1 MNKID
6 TFSCEYLR
14 IALEIDKH
22 MPGYV
27 ETYYGPQNIKE
38 SVNESGKIPPKKLR
52 EDLNILKDHI
62 PADDKSRHRYL
73 TVTLRAFDCAVRRL
87 MGEKFEYLDEVNRIS
102 DISPNTIDEA
112 SFDIALK
119 ELNALLPG
127 QEELS
132 DRIEK
137 FDKNFEIKAE
147 QTLLAL
153 YLAKEEVRRRTK
165 DLFDLVEGEK
175 LLLSC
180 KAGIGGNANYLGN
193 FCSQVE
199 IYTSIPVSAIR
210 LTDIM
215 AHEAYPGHHT
225 EAQLKDSIFH
235 LQKGYG
241 ECAIVV
247 LATPMCVVG
256 EGIGMTASEVI
267 FPKNSRYEWD
277 MEVLFPA
284 LDIQIEYSTDQ
295 LQKYHQAKTTLDLQS
310 RRNAAIL
317 YNTRQLNQKQT
328 IDYLRTYSLEPQDK
342 LQHIFNRISDPVGRT
357 YVFNHGEGYYLI
369 SEAAQKY
376 NNDKMPIFKRLLHEQ
391 VLPSDICNL

>member
-6 TFSCEYLR
+6 TFSSEYLR

-22 MPGYV
+22 IPGYV
-27 ETYYGPQNIKE
+27 ETYYGPQYIKE
-38 SVNESGKIPPKKLR
+38 SVNVSGIISPKKLL
-52 EDLNILKDHI
+52 EDLYILRDHI

-73 TVTLRAFDCAVRRL
+73 TVTLRAIDCAVRRL
-87 MGEKFEYLDEVNRIS
+87 MGEEFEYLDEINRIS
-102 DISPNTIDEA
+102 DISPKTVDEA

-119 ELNALLPG
+119 ELDAILPG
-127 QEELS
+127 PEELS

-137 FDKNFEIKAE
+137 FDKTFEIKAD

-153 YLAKEEVRRRTK
+153 NLAKEEVKRRTK

-180 KAGIGGNANYLGN
+180 KAGIGGNAKYLGN

-199 IYTSIPVSAIR
+199 IYTSNPLSALR

-241 ECAIVV
+241 ECAIVI
-247 LATPMCVVG
+247 LAIPMCVVG
-256 EGIGMTASEVI
+256 EGIGMTASEIV

-277 MEVLFPA
+277 
-284 LDIQIEYSTDQ
+284 I
-295 LQKYHQAKTTLDLQS
+295 
-310 RRNAAIL
+310 
-317 YNTRQLNQKQT
+317 
-328 IDYLRTYSLEPQDK
+328 
-342 LQHIFNRISDPVGRT
+342 
-357 YVFNHGEGYYLI
+357 
-369 SEAAQKY
+369 
-376 NNDKMPIFKRLLHEQ
+376 
-391 VLPSDICNL
+391 